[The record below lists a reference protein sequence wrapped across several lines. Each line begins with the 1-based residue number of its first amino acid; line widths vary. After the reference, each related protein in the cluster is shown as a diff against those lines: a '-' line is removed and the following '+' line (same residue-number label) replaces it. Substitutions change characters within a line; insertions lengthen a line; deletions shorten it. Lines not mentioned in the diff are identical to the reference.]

1 MPCIYAFEILYYKIS
16 EVVTHMPPGKF
27 ETERVRDFKM
37 SVYLGKFQLFHPKT
51 YFVPQK
57 FRIAQQK
64 INLVCKEKKQFGILF
79 FNKNEIL
86 LCHFKRTR
94 FSMI

>member
-1 MPCIYAFEILYYKIS
+1 
-16 EVVTHMPPGKF
+16 MPPGKF

-37 SVYLGKFQLFHPKT
+37 SVYLGKFELFHPKT

-64 INLVCKEKKQFGILF
+64 INLVCKKNQFGILF
-79 FNKNEIL
+79 LIKIKFYSAISKEL
-86 LCHFKRTR
+86 G
-94 FSMI
+94 SP

>member
-1 MPCIYAFEILYYKIS
+1 
-16 EVVTHMPPGKF
+16 MPPGKF

-37 SVYLGKFQLFHPKT
+37 SVYLGKFELFHPKT

-64 INLVCKEKKQFGILF
+64 INLVCKKNQVCILF
-79 FNKNEIL
+79 LIKMKFYSAISKEL
-86 LCHFKRTR
+86 GSPGLDFLEV
-94 FSMI
+94 